1 MLVAFVLK
9 SLFAEARIHGSPK
22 VEPRVRSTV
31 AYDDDA
37 GSKKFYYYGE
47 TYADSPGSAKPSETF
62 VKASSTVFPTLKVSE
77 VPVVPAVV
85 SDRTTKQVE
94 EILKRSK
101 TLASIEAA
109 KKWTPAVMVAESV
122 IQKPITPPSV
132 TAKALSFAKN
142 IISIP
147 SSINND
153 SVEEPV
159 QKAISTT
166 IEPGMYQ
173 AIAKLLEEED
183 SSFSF
188 DDDATKVDTDTLT
201 PISAPIP
208 APIPATIS
216 ATTLA
221 SPVLVP
227 TPTTT
232 TTTAKEVTAVEGV
245 VGGVVVGVETEETEK
260 TDAVVENTFTAA
272 TAAVETT
279 TAVAREEVSEIHS
292 TSTSTDASIETQTLR
307 TALEMTVQ
315 NEAVAPQLKV
325 RREYCILY
333 TVYCLVDLTRRY
345 TQRWYVYMRGVC
357 VYEGCI

>member
-1 MLVAFVLK
+1 MKLALAVACFCLLSCSSRALVSRKIAAQPIIKRSNVAPFNKALFNKITDNITSLSTSLSNRISWINWINVSKCKLPMGIAIISMLVAFVLK

-166 IEPGMYQ
+166 IEPGM
-173 AIAKLLEEED
+173 
-183 SSFSF
+183 
-188 DDDATKVDTDTLT
+188 
-201 PISAPIP
+201 
-208 APIPATIS
+208 
-216 ATTLA
+216 
-221 SPVLVP
+221 
-227 TPTTT
+227 
-232 TTTAKEVTAVEGV
+232 
-245 VGGVVVGVETEETEK
+245 
-260 TDAVVENTFTAA
+260 
-272 TAAVETT
+272 
-279 TAVAREEVSEIHS
+279 
-292 TSTSTDASIETQTLR
+292 
-307 TALEMTVQ
+307 
-315 NEAVAPQLKV
+315 
-325 RREYCILY
+325 
-333 TVYCLVDLTRRY
+333 
-345 TQRWYVYMRGVC
+345 
-357 VYEGCI
+357 